1 MEKVSLSQIG
11 LYNPRRQNSELS
23 ERLFVIRQKQFQ
35 MLIEELN
42 DEKDNSIPQHHII
55 IAQRGM
61 GKTTLLNRIA
71 IELHKPVYNDRF
83 IPLAFPEEQYN
94 ITNLGDFWLNCLDA
108 LADSLESEQYDEKEI
123 ARIDEQVK
131 ELSMHKGLE
140 KTAAK
145 AYGVFMEFCRKIKRR
160 PVLLIDN
167 IGILFNKLGKN
178 NQHSLRALLSEAG
191 APIILGAGVNAM
203 PSQTNNKADAL
214 KPLTDYEMPFYDYF
228 QIHYLKQLSFDEFL
242 DLIRKLSDI
251 TQTNISII
259 YKERSRLQ
267 SLHYLTG
274 GNPRT
279 AIMLF
284 KLIAKGFAVEINDDL
299 EALLDE
305 ITPLYKARYEVL
317 SEQAQKIIVEVALND
332 NMDAI
337 SLKQLSQKTGYANNQ
352 LSPQLKRLIEE
363 GWLETTPA
371 EKNKGN
377 AYRMRERF
385 FNIWLLMRESTR
397 RKKQEI
403 TLLAKFMEWFY
414 DDKLQEVAE
423 KHSCRDFSTLND
435 GHYAR
440 ALIENRKLVNSKT
453 RKQLEDKLETLANKV
468 DLSND
473 YLKDEIEKIKDKK
486 IEKALKQ
493 ENFEEAIRLLTE
505 KINLSPNNAM
515 SYFARGELYR
525 NMQNSELA
533 IADYT
538 KSIELDNDEICT
550 WLSCKGRSL
559 MYFSQNQYELALL
572 DYNYVIDN
580 DKSAMLGINAAS
592 DYYFRGLIKC
602 NLSDYSGAI
611 EDLNKSI
618 EIESDDAYYYNRR
631 GWIKEYIEDY
641 QGALDDFT
649 KSIEL
654 DSNNAS
660 FYDYRGNLYK
670 KMKQNNLA
678 IEDISKAIKIDPNN
692 AKWYYD
698 RGRLYSDMQNPE
710 LAIAD
715 YTKSI
720 ELNSDEVYTWF
731 SYKGRSLMY
740 FLQNQYEL
748 AMLDYNYII
757 DSDKSTMFGG
767 NAANDYAFRGSIKY
781 RLLDYS
787 EAIEDLKKAIEME
800 PNNAYYYNVRGWVQ
814 DEMEN
819 YQSALDDFNKSIEI
833 ESNNAI
839 LYYGRSFVKDD
850 INDNVGAIEDL
861 KIAIKLDPNFS
872 LAYNSLG
879 YLYLYNKLPQDK
891 LAEEYF
897 LKAIVCDKNNWAP
910 KFNLVTLYRDKLS
923 QFIEA
928 KELFNEIKNQIEPED
943 RRFLQEVLFELHN
956 RNEGIAKDYL
966 LQALQVI
973 EKALP
978 KSTINSWSYFAAICL
993 ELKYG
998 EWLLKILSDGGFDKI
1013 LAPFYVAIQA
1023 MEIERQENAEQS
1035 DVYLNN
1041 RAVEIAEP
1049 AREIIKRIKKY
1060 QS

>member
-35 MLIEELN
+35 MLMEELN
-42 DEKDNSIPQHHII
+42 GEKDNSIPQHHII

-131 ELSMHKGLE
+131 ELSMHKGSE
-140 KTAAK
+140 KTAAE

-191 APIILGAGVNAM
+191 APIVMGAGVNVI

-242 DLIRKLSDI
+242 DLISKLSDI
-251 TQTNISII
+251 TQTSISVI

-305 ITPLYKARYEVL
+305 ITPLYKARYEEL

-414 DDKLQEVAE
+414 DDRLQEVAE
-423 KHSCRDFSTLND
+423 KHSCLDFSTLND
-435 GHYAR
+435 GHYAI
-440 ALIENRKLVNSKT
+440 ALIENCKLVNEKT
-453 RKQLEDKLETLANKV
+453 RERLEDKLETLVDKI

-473 YLKDEIEKIKDKK
+473 YIG
-486 IEKALKQ
+486 
-493 ENFEEAIRLLTE
+493 AIR
-505 KINLSPNNAM
+505 
-515 SYFARGELYR
+515 
-525 NMQNSELA
+525 
-533 IADYT
+533 
-538 KSIELDNDEICT
+538 
-550 WLSCKGRSL
+550 
-559 MYFSQNQYELALL
+559 
-572 DYNYVIDN
+572 
-580 DKSAMLGINAAS
+580 
-592 DYYFRGLIKC
+592 
-602 NLSDYSGAI
+602 
-611 EDLNKSI
+611 DLNI
-618 EIESDDAYYYNRR
+618 
-631 GWIKEYIEDY
+631 
-641 QGALDDFT
+641 T
-649 KSIEL
+649 
-654 DSNNAS
+654 
-660 FYDYRGNLYK
+660 
-670 KMKQNNLA
+670 
-678 IEDISKAIKIDPNN
+678 
-692 AKWYYD
+692 
-698 RGRLYSDMQNPE
+698 
-710 LAIAD
+710 
-715 YTKSI
+715 
-720 ELNSDEVYTWF
+720 
-731 SYKGRSLMY
+731 
-740 FLQNQYEL
+740 
-748 AMLDYNYII
+748 
-757 DSDKSTMFGG
+757 
-767 NAANDYAFRGSIKY
+767 
-781 RLLDYS
+781 
-787 EAIEDLKKAIEME
+787 
-800 PNNAYYYNVRGWVQ
+800 
-814 DEMEN
+814 
-819 YQSALDDFNKSIEI
+819 
-833 ESNNAI
+833 
-839 LYYGRSFVKDD
+839 
-850 INDNVGAIEDL
+850 
-861 KIAIKLDPNFS
+861 IKLDANFS
-872 LAYNSLG
+872 IAYNDIG
-879 YLYLYNKLPQDK
+879 YLYLYNNKPPQYK

-897 LKAIVCDKNNWAP
+897 LKAISCNKIDWFP
-910 KFNLVTLYRDKLS
+910 KLNLVMLYRDKLN
-923 QFIEA
+923 QFAEA
-928 KELFNEIKNQIEPED
+928 RELFNEIKDQLKTED
-943 RRFLQEVLFELHN
+943 GRFLQEVLFELHD
-956 RNEGIAKDYL
+956 RNEGIAKEYL
-966 LQALQVI
+966 LQALQAI

-978 KSTINSWSYFAAICL
+978 KSAGSGWYYFAAICID
-993 ELKYG
+993 LKYG

>member
-23 ERLFVIRQKQFQ
+23 ERLFVVRQKQFQ
-35 MLIEELN
+35 MLMEEL
-42 DEKDNSIPQHHII
+42 DGEKDNSIPQHHII

-71 IELHKPVYNDRF
+71 IELHKPAYNSRF

-108 LADSLESEQYDEKEI
+108 LADSLELEQYDEKEVK
-123 ARIDEQVK
+123 RIDEQVK
-131 ELSMHKGLE
+131 ELSMYKGSE
-140 KTAAK
+140 KTATE
-145 AYGVFMEFCRKIKRR
+145 AYEFLIGFCGNIKRR

-178 NQHSLRALLSEAG
+178 NQHNLRALLSEAG
-191 APIILGAGVNAM
+191 APIVLGAGVNAM

-214 KPLTDYEMPFYDYF
+214 KPLTDYELPFYDYF
-228 QIHYLKQLSFDEFL
+228 QIHYLKQLAFDEFL

-284 KLIAKGFAVEINDDL
+284 KLIAKGFAAEISDDL

-305 ITPLYKARYEVL
+305 ITPLYKARYEEL
-317 SEQAQKIIVEVALND
+317 SEQSQKIIVEVALND

-337 SLKQLSQKTGYANNQ
+337 SLRQLSQKTGYANNQ

-414 DDKLQEVAE
+414 GDELQDVAE

-440 ALIENRKLVNSKT
+440 ALIENRKLVNRKT
-453 RKQLEDKLETLANKV
+453 RKQLEDKLETLANEV

-486 IEKALKQ
+486 IQKAIKKGKI
-493 ENFEEAIRLLTE
+493 EEAIRILTE
-505 KINLSPNNAM
+505 RINLNPNKAGW
-515 SYFARGELYR
+515 YFDRGKLYSD
-525 NMQNSELA
+525 MQNTELA
-533 IADYT
+533 IA
-538 KSIELDNDEICT
+538 
-550 WLSCKGRSL
+550 
-559 MYFSQNQYELALL
+559 
-572 DYNYVIDN
+572 
-580 DKSAMLGINAAS
+580 
-592 DYYFRGLIKC
+592 
-602 NLSDYSGAI
+602 
-611 EDLNKSI
+611 
-618 EIESDDAYYYNRR
+618 
-631 GWIKEYIEDY
+631 
-641 QGALDDFT
+641 DFT

-654 DSNNAS
+654 NN
-660 FYDYRGNLYK
+660 
-670 KMKQNNLA
+670 
-678 IEDISKAIKIDPNN
+678 
-692 AKWYYD
+692 
-698 RGRLYSDMQNPE
+698 
-710 LAIAD
+710 
-715 YTKSI
+715 
-720 ELNSDEVYTWF
+720 DEIYTWF
-731 SYKGRSLMY
+731 SHIARGSKY
-740 FLQNQYEL
+740 FSQNQFEL
-748 AMLDYNYII
+748 ALFDLNYVIDNDMSII
-757 DSDKSTMFGG
+757 FGK
-767 NAANDYAFRGSIKY
+767 NAVPYYSFRGMIKNK
-781 RLLDYS
+781 LLDYS
-787 EAIEDLKKAIEME
+787 
-800 PNNAYYYNVRGWVQ
+800 
-814 DEMEN
+814 
-819 YQSALDDFNKSIEI
+819 
-833 ESNNAI
+833 
-839 LYYGRSFVKDD
+839 
-850 INDNVGAIEDL
+850 GAIKDL
-861 KIAIKLDPNFS
+861 NIAIKLEPNYS
-872 LAYNSLG
+872 DSYNSLG
-879 YLYLYNKLPQDK
+879 YLYLNNKPPQYE
-891 LAEEYF
+891 LAEEHF
-897 LKAIVCDKNNWAP
+897 LKAIECDKNNGKP
-910 KFNLVTLYRDKLS
+910 KLNLVKLYRDKLN
-923 QFIEA
+923 QFSEA
-928 KELFNEIKNQIEPED
+928 KELFNEIKSQIEPKDE
-943 RRFLQEVLFELHN
+943 RFLQEVLFELHN
-956 RNEGIAKDYL
+956 RNEGIAKEYL
-966 LQALQVI
+966 LQALHALQVI
-973 EKALP
+973 KKELP
-978 KSTINSWSYFAAICL
+978 KSTIGDWYYFAAICL
-993 ELKYG
+993 DLGYG
-998 EWLLKILSDGGFDKI
+998 GWLLKILSDGGFDKI

-1035 DVYLNN
+1035 EVYLNN

-1049 AREIIKRIKKY
+1049 AREIIERMRKY

>member
-23 ERLFVIRQKQFQ
+23 ERLFVVRQKQFQ
-35 MLIEELN
+35 MLMEELN
-42 DEKDNSIPQHHII
+42 GEKDNSIPQHHII

-71 IELHKPVYNDRF
+71 IELHKPAYNNRF

-108 LADSLESEQYDEKEI
+108 LADSLESEQYDKKEI

-131 ELSMHKGLE
+131 ELSMHKGAE
-140 KTAAK
+140 KTAAE
-145 AYGVFMEFCRKIKRR
+145 AYGFFMEFCRKIKRR

-178 NQHSLRALLSEAG
+178 NQHNLRALLSEAG
-191 APIILGAGVNAM
+191 APVVMGAGVNAM

-242 DLIRKLSDI
+242 DLINKLSDI

-259 YKERSRLQ
+259 YKERPRLQ

-305 ITPLYKARYEVL
+305 MTPLYKARYEEL
-317 SEQAQKIIVEVALND
+317 SEQTQKIIVEVALND

-337 SLKQLSQKTGYANNQ
+337 NLRQLSQKTGYANNQ

-371 EKNKGN
+371 GKNKGN

-414 DDKLQEVAE
+414 DNRLQEVAE

-440 ALIENRKLVNSKT
+440 ALMENRKLVDRKT
-453 RKQLEDKLETLANKV
+453 RERLEGKLETLANKV

-473 YLKDEIEKIKDKK
+473 YLKDEIEKIKDRKIQKALEQGK
-486 IEKALKQ
+486 IEAVMT
-493 ENFEEAIRLLTE
+493 LLTE
-505 KINLSPNNAM
+505 KINLSPNNAV
-515 SYFARGELYR
+515 SYFTRGRLYSY
-525 NMQNSELA
+525 MQNSELA
-533 IADYT
+533 IADFT
-538 KSIELDNDEICT
+538 KSVELNNDELYT
-550 WLSCKGRSL
+550 WLSYSRRGIE
-559 MYFSQNQYELALL
+559 YFLQNKFELALL

-580 DKSAMLGINAAS
+580 DKSTIFGGNAAIHY
-592 DYYFRGLIKC
+592 DFRGFIKDE
-602 NLSDYSGAI
+602 LLDYSGAI
-611 EDLNKSI
+611 EDFNKAI
-618 EIESDDAYYYNRR
+618 EIEPD
-631 GWIKEYIEDY
+631 
-641 QGALDDFT
+641 
-649 KSIEL
+649 
-654 DSNNAS
+654 NA
-660 FYDYRGNLYK
+660 D
-670 KMKQNNLA
+670 
-678 IEDISKAIKIDPNN
+678 
-692 AKWYYD
+692 YYD
-698 RGRLYSDMQNPE
+698 NR
-710 LAIAD
+710 A
-715 YTKSI
+715 
-720 ELNSDEVYTWF
+720 
-731 SYKGRSLMY
+731 
-740 FLQNQYEL
+740 
-748 AMLDYNYII
+748 
-757 DSDKSTMFGG
+757 
-767 NAANDYAFRGSIKY
+767 
-781 RLLDYS
+781 
-787 EAIEDLKKAIEME
+787 
-800 PNNAYYYNVRGWVQ
+800 WVQ
-814 DEMEN
+814 NEMEN
-819 YQSALDDFNKSIEI
+819 YQSALEDFTKAIEL
-833 ESNNAI
+833 EPNNAI
-839 LYYGRSFVKDD
+839 HYYGRSWIKEDL
-850 INDNVGAIEDL
+850 NDNINAIEDL
-861 KIAIKLDPNFS
+861 KIAIKLDPNYFQ
-872 LAYNSLG
+872 AYNNLG
-879 YLYLYNKLPQDK
+879 YSYLYNKPPQYK

-897 LKAIVCDKNNWAP
+897 FKAIECNKKGRAP
-910 KFNLVTLYRDKLS
+910 KLNLVKLHRDKLS
-923 QFIEA
+923 QFAEA

-943 RRFLQEVLFELHN
+943 KRFLHEVLFELHN
-956 RNEGIAKDYL
+956 RNEGIAKEYL

-978 KSTINSWSYFAAICL
+978 KSTVSDWYYFAAICL